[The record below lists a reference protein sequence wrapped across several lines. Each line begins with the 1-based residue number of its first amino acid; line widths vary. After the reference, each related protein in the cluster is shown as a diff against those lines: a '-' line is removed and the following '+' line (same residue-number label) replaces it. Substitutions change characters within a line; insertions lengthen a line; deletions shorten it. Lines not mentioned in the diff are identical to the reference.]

1 MKTLAKGCDFK
12 AVSSERYNSGMIRD
26 ALMSNAFINGLM
38 SNVSSIKSVE
48 SSTVVALNHSWA
60 GFVETIDTLKEN
72 AQNER
77 LFVRNVKRLSI

>member
-1 MKTLAKGCDFK
+1 MLANRAKDSQLPMKSVQQFH
-12 AVSSERYNSGMIRD
+12 RD
-26 ALMSNAFINGLM
+26 
-38 SNVSSIKSVE
+38 VSSIKSVE

-77 LFVRNVKRLSI
+77 LFVRNVKRLAI